1 MTLFSLA
8 QKNIQRNLSNYFL
21 YIASMVFSIVIYFTF
36 VTLKYNDEISAL
48 TGTSQRI
55 QGLMNASSIILLFFI
70 VIFIAYSNSFFMKKR
85 KKEVALYSLLGVR
98 KQKIGLMLF
107 FENLVI
113 GLISLVLG
121 IVVGFFMS
129 KILLTILVRLMGYE
143 VVANFTF
150 SGQAVLN
157 TVVVFAVLFLFTSL
171 QGYRVIYQ
179 FKLIDLFH
187 AEKQGEKIPRASVVT
202 AILGLV
208 LVGFGYYT
216 SMSDIIT
223 SPIWRFF
230 TLLGTPLMVI
240 GATIAGTYLLFHS
253 VSVLVLTTMKN
264 ATTWSWKGLHLIGV
278 SQLLYRIRA
287 NAKSL
292 SIIAILSA
300 TTITAGGA
308 TFGLYYNVENSVR
321 MEMPNTFMWKGDT
334 VEFPQ
339 KDVVYNKALDVKNLR
354 VDNEFAF
361 FEYTLLKESD
371 YNHLAKLQGV
381 NRQLRIDEGKAIL
394 LDPTYD
400 EGYSHDFTGEEFK
413 LESGE
418 SFYVEKMYTD
428 SVLNFFSAGTVLVV
442 NDHEFAMT
450 NAENVVMQVVGMKND
465 LKQQDVSNYIYNQLS
480 PEQQEWFSSVP
491 QTYEEGMSNNGSLL
505 FVGSFLGLVFLAATG
520 SIIYFKILTEAEEDQ
535 AKYAILNKIGVSS
548 KQMVKTIAGQ
558 VAVIFGAPLIVG
570 IMHSAFAFTAFS
582 QLFNMDI
589 RDITK
594 PIITWMLAYTAIY
607 AVYYIFTVRS
617 FYKIVKQGAK

>member
-8 QKNIQRNLSNYFL
+8 KKNIQRNFSNYFL

-48 TGTSQRI
+48 TGTSQKI

-121 IVVGFFMS
+121 VVMGFFMS
-129 KILLTILVRLMGYE
+129 KILLTVLVRLMGYE

-157 TVVVFAVLFLFTSL
+157 TTIIFAILFLFTSL
-171 QGYRVIYQ
+171 QGYRTIYQ

-187 AEKQGEKIPRASVVT
+187 AEKHGEKMPRASFFA
-202 AILGLV
+202 AIVGTL
-208 LVGFGYYT
+208 LVGFGYYI
-216 SMSDIIT
+216 SISDIFT
-223 SPIWRFF
+223 SSIWRFL
-230 TLLGTPLMVI
+230 TILGTPLFVI
-240 GATIAGTYLLFHS
+240 GITIVGTYLLFHS
-253 VSVLVLTTMKN
+253 VSVFVLVALKK
-264 ATTWSWKGLHLIGV
+264 ATAWSWKGLNLIGV
-278 SQLLYRIRA
+278 SQLLYRIRG

-308 TFGLYYNVENSVR
+308 VFGIYYNAESSVR
-321 MEMPNTFMWKGDT
+321 LSMPNTFMWKGET
-334 VEFPQ
+334 VDFPQ
-339 KDVVYNKALDVKNLR
+339 KDVVYNEALNVKNLR
-354 VDNEFAF
+354 VDSDFAF
-361 FEYTLLKESD
+361 FEYTLMKESD
-371 YNHLAKLQGV
+371 FNHLAKLQGV
-381 NRQLRIDEGKAIL
+381 DRELHVADGSTAL
-394 LDPTYD
+394 LDTTYD
-400 EGYSHDFTGEEFK
+400 ERFSHNFTGEAFK
-413 LESGE
+413 LENGE
-418 SFYVEKMYTD
+418 SFYVEKMYTE
-428 SVLNFFSAGTVLVV
+428 SVLNFFPAGTVLVV
-442 NDHEFAMT
+442 NDQEFEKT
-450 NAENVVMQVVGMKND
+450 NAEHMTMQIVGMKND
-465 LKQQDVSNYIYNQLS
+465 LKQQKVSKVIYDQLS
-480 PEQQEWFSSVP
+480 PEQQGTFTSVP
-491 QTYEEGMSNNGSLL
+491 KSYEESIASLGSLL

-520 SIIYFKILTEAEEDQ
+520 SIIYFKIVTEAEEDQ
-535 AKYAILNKIGVSS
+535 AKYAILNKIGVSG

-558 VAVIFGAPLIVG
+558 VAVIFSAPLLVG
-570 IMHSAFAFTAFS
+570 ILHSTFALTALS

-589 RDITK
+589 TK
-594 PIITWMLAYTAIY
+594 PVIIWMLAYTAIY
-607 AVYYIFTVRS
+607 AIYYIFTVRS
-617 FYKIVKQGAK
+617 FYKIVKQGAR

>member
-8 QKNIQRNLSNYFL
+8 QKNIQQNLSNYFL

-36 VTLKYNDEISAL
+36 VTLKYNDEIFAL
-48 TGTSQRI
+48 TGTSQRV

-121 IVVGFFMS
+121 IVIGFFMS
-129 KILLTILVRLMGYE
+129 KILLTVLVRLMGYE

-157 TVVVFAVLFLFTSL
+157 TVVIFSILFLFTSL

-187 AEKQGEKIPRASVVT
+187 AEKQGEKMPRASIFAAMVGT
-202 AILGLV
+202 I

-216 SMSDIIT
+216 SVTDMFT
-223 SPIWRFF
+223 SSIWRFF
-230 TLLGTPLMVI
+230 TVLGTPLLVI
-240 GATIAGTYLLFHS
+240 GVTIFGTYLLFHS
-253 VSVLVLTTMKN
+253 VSVFVLTALKK
-264 ATTWSWKGLHLIGV
+264 ATAWSWRGLNLIGV
-278 SQLLYRIRA
+278 SQLLYRIRG

-300 TTITAGGA
+300 TTITAGGGV
-308 TFGLYYNVENSVR
+308 FGIYYNAESSVR
-321 MEMPNTFMWKGDT
+321 LATPNTFMWKGDT
-334 VEFPQ
+334 VNLPQ
-339 KDVVYNKALDVKNLR
+339 KDVVYNEALNVKNLR
-354 VDNEFAF
+354 VDSDFAF

-371 YNHLAKLQGV
+371 YNHLAKLQGLERELHV
-381 NRQLRIDEGKAIL
+381 VDGSAIL
-394 LDPTYD
+394 LDVMYD
-400 EGYSHDFTGEEFK
+400 ERFSHDFTGEEFK
-413 LESGE
+413 LANNE
-418 SFYVEKMYTD
+418 SFYVEKMYME
-428 SVLNFFSAGTVLVV
+428 SVLNFFPAGTVLVV
-442 NDHEFAMT
+442 NDQEFAKT
-450 NAENVVMQVVGMKND
+450 TAEDLVMQVVGMKND
-465 LKQQDVSNYIYNQLS
+465 LKQQAVSKVIYDQLS
-480 PEQQEWFSSVP
+480 PEQQESFSSVP
-491 QTYEEGMSNNGSLL
+491 QSYEDSMASVGSLL

-535 AKYAILNKIGVSS
+535 AKYAILNKIGVSG

-558 VAVIFGAPLIVG
+558 VAVIFGAPLLVG
-570 IMHSAFAFTAFS
+570 ILHSAFALTALS

-589 RDITK
+589 TK
-594 PIITWMLAYTAIY
+594 PVIIWMLAYTAIY
-607 AVYYIFTVRS
+607 AIYYVFTVRS